1 MIKFGAAESDLEP
14 VTRSDRT
21 AAVLAV
27 LLLGLAFVGC
37 GSSRSD
43 SSTSAGL
50 GPESP
55 YFQQL
60 AAAAAVAP
68 LKRKSFPSLMDREAS
83 ATEYRRTATKI
94 EVFLAEVRAYLR
106 RLEAIEPPPGCAFF
120 PRQMERVWRA
130 SIPAYEGAIPLYR
143 RGEREGIKLYWL
155 RAYRLL
161 EPLTAPLAALDGRKR
176 QPCA

>member
-1 MIKFGAAESDLEP
+1 LIKFGVAASDLGP
-14 VTRSDRT
+14 VTRSIRT
-21 AAVLAV
+21 AAVLAA

-43 SSTSAGL
+43 SSTAAGL

-60 AAAAAVAP
+60 AAAAAP
-68 LKRKSFPSLMDREAS
+68 LKGKSIPSPMDREAS
-83 ATEYRRTATKI
+83 AAEYRRTATRL
-94 EVFLAEVRAYLR
+94 EGFLAEVRAYLR
-106 RLEAIEPPPGCAFF
+106 RLEAIEPPPGCDLFQ
-120 PRQMERVWRA
+120 RRMERAWRA

-143 RGEREGIKLYWL
+143 RGEKELIERYWL

-161 EPLTAPLAALDGRKR
+161 EPLTAPMAALDGSKR
-176 QPCA
+176 LPCA